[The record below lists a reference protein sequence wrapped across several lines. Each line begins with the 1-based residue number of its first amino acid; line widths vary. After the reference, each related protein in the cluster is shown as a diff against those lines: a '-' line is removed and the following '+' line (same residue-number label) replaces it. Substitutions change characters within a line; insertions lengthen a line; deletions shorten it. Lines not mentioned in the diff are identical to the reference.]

1 MMLGE
6 TGGRHC
12 EPTALAEGW
21 SGFIHPW
28 LAPRAQGQGILE
40 RKDLSLS
47 SVTRK
52 LSPAGMK
59 PVEPAIVGRA
69 LSNGSN
75 GSSGA
80 TDHIKRV
87 PQPKS
92 LRERL
97 RRQAAAVSGRL
108 DPARAATKTELDSL
122 ARELLADLELPEA
135 YVGWTMV
142 MLATAFWQPKVVSVQ
157 HDRRLLL
164 LPGNLAHSCDG
175 RAVSRVEKGD
185 RHLAAVSKA
194 GRRRTGARSQSP
206 FSTREMPV
214 CAACGI
220 AWLRAMAE
228 ELGYRVLWAEESV
241 AVLTALA
248 GAEIDALLGVA
259 SLDLLEKAIDQ
270 IPQFD
275 IPCMAIPLLDT
286 SAVAAAPFD
295 ADWVRQMIE
304 LPYEAADDSTPN
316 YRHLMRAARRMF
328 EPDELEHLAPRMRS
342 GPRLAE
348 LNGHGAASLEPLAGT
363 EAIAYDFL
371 TRGGKHSRPFITLA
385 VYDAM
390 TGGRCTLADGH
401 RQVAELPLA
410 VKRAA
415 VSIETFHKAS
425 LVHDDIEDDDQ
436 FRYGEATLHRAR
448 RADGDQCRRFSD
460 RARLSPGEPR
470 ERRAGGGGRQRH
482 HGPPGRRSYQADR
495 GAGRRVVVAGF
506 AAEAAFRGR
515 SARDLRFEDRA
526 GFRGGIDYGRA
537 VGGR

>member
-1 MMLGE
+1 
-6 TGGRHC
+6 
-12 EPTALAEGW
+12 
-21 SGFIHPW
+21 
-28 LAPRAQGQGILE
+28 
-40 RKDLSLS
+40 
-47 SVTRK
+47 
-52 LSPAGMK
+52 
-59 PVEPAIVGRA
+59 
-69 LSNGSN
+69 
-75 GSSGA
+75 
-80 TDHIKRV
+80 
-87 PQPKS
+87 
-92 LRERL
+92 
-97 RRQAAAVSGRL
+97 
-108 DPARAATKTELDSL
+108 
-122 ARELLADLELPEA
+122 
-135 YVGWTMV
+135 
-142 MLATAFWQPKVVSVQ
+142 
-157 HDRRLLL
+157 
-164 LPGNLAHSCDG
+164 
-175 RAVSRVEKGD
+175 
-185 RHLAAVSKA
+185 
-194 GRRRTGARSQSP
+194 
-206 FSTREMPV
+206 
-214 CAACGI
+214 
-220 AWLRAMAE
+220 MAE

-304 LPYEAADDSTPN
+304 LPYEATDESTPN

-348 LNGHGAASLEPLAGT
+348 LNGHGAASLDPLAGT

-436 FRYGEATLHRAR
+436 FRYGDGDAASRAR
-448 RADGDQCRRFSD
+448 RADGDQCRRLSD

-470 ERRAGGGGRQRH
+470 ERRAGGRSRQRH
-482 HGPPGRRSYQADR
+482 HGSPGRRSYEADR
-495 GAGRRVVVAGF
+495 GAGRRIAVARF
-506 AAEAAFRGR
+506 AAQASFGRR
-515 SARDLRFEDRA
+515 SAGDLCPENRA
-526 GFRGGIDYGRA
+526 GIRGGVDNGRA
-537 VGGR
+537 AGRAIADRI